1 VPLAEAEKALSAS
14 QRPPFN
20 NGRVQIDLE
29 HMRSLQRIGDS
40 DYAVMLGPLYP
51 AYRY

>member
-1 VPLAEAEKALSAS
+1 
-14 QRPPFN
+14 
-20 NGRVQIDLE
+20 
-29 HMRSLQRIGDS
+29 MRSLQRIGDS